1 VFGQPVLKKSFFKSL
16 TPWIYLSLAFASLM
30 MLFLIAAIF
39 YLLPPVFFGLDS
51 FLGTLAKLAGK
62 ASINFLISSTV
73 ETNE

>member
-1 VFGQPVLKKSFFKSL
+1 
-16 TPWIYLSLAFASLM
+16 

-39 YLLPPVFFGLDS
+39 YLLPLVFFGLDT

-62 ASINFLISSTV
+62 ASINFLIRSTV